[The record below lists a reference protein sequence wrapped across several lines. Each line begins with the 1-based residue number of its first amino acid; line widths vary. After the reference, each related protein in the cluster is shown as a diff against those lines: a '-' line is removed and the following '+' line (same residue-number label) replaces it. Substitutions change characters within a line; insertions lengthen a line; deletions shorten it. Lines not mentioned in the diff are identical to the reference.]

1 MVLLLNFVR
10 VQEIHDCRFRCATAL
25 RIQASLLERIS
36 DGFMTPVIA
45 LMAVLVCSAAPVSAR
60 DTVPAAGDLG
70 ATHFPN
76 SGAPSAQRDFLRG
89 LLLLHSFEYEA
100 ARKSFQAAEGTD
112 PGFAMAYWGEALTYN
127 HPLWGEQDLAAARS
141 ALARL
146 APTPE
151 ERAAKAPTARERDYL
166 ASAEKLYGDGDKVR
180 RDADYSAA
188 LDALVRAYP
197 DDLDARALYA
207 LSILGLTGGKRNV
220 ANYMRAAAEAEAVYE
235 VDGFHPGALH
245 YLIHAYDD
253 PIHAPLGLRAA
264 RSYGRVAPAAAHAQH
279 MPSHIFFALGMWDD
293 AIAANAASLATAR
306 AHGDG
311 GYHSLLWLVYA
322 YLQEDRRR
330 DAEPLIRSVA
340 HDVRA
345 GATKDNR
352 IRLAYARAMWLVETR
367 GADGPDARS
376 PVNSAGVASI
386 GYFAAHDF
394 ARGITASA
402 IGNPAAARVSLAQ
415 LRARIDAARAGAA
428 RATPDSHGMVMA
440 DWHDMATAG
449 ELEQARAMA
458 AALRGTIEY
467 YGGHRAAGLA
477 RVREAIAMTA
487 HMDFEYG
494 PPWSVKPLDELLGEL
509 LLTDGRREEA
519 AAAFQKTL
527 TAYPNRRLA
536 LEGLAASGTM
546 R

>member
-1 MVLLLNFVR
+1 MMNVLPNFDR
-10 VQEIHDCRFRCATAL
+10 VQEFMNANSRCATAL
-25 RIQASLLERIS
+25 RMQARLAKRILG
-36 DGFMTPVIA
+36 GFMTPAIA
-45 LMAVLVCSAAPVSAR
+45 LMAVLVSSALPVSAR
-60 DTVPAAGDLG
+60 DAVPADELG

-76 SGAPSAQRDFLRG
+76 SGAPSVQRDFLRG

-100 ARKSFQAAEGTD
+100 ARKSFQAAQGTD

-127 HPLWGEQDLAAARS
+127 HTLWGEQDLAAARS

-151 ERAAKAPTARERDYL
+151 ERAARAPTARERDYL

-188 LDALVRAYP
+188 LGALVRAYP
-197 DDLDARALYA
+197 DDLDARAFYA

-235 VDGFHPGALH
+235 VDKFHPGALH

-264 RSYGRVAPAAAHAQH
+264 RLYGRVAPAASHAQH

-322 YLQEDRRR
+322 YLQEDRRQ

-367 GADGPDARS
+367 AADGPDARS
-376 PVNSAGVASI
+376 PVDSAGIASI

-394 ARGITASA
+394 ARGITAAA
-402 IGNPAAARVSLAQ
+402 IGNPAEARVSLAR
-415 LRARIDAARAGAA
+415 LRARIDAARADAA
-428 RATPDSHGMVMA
+428 PAAADSHRMVMA
-440 DWHDMATAG
+440 DWHDMATAD

-509 LLTDGRREEA
+509 LLTDERREEA
-519 AAAFQKTL
+519 AAAFRKTL
-527 TAYPNRRLA
+527 AAYPNRRLA
-536 LEGLAASGTM
+536 LEGLAASGTT

>member
-1 MVLLLNFVR
+1 M
-10 VQEIHDCRFRCATAL
+10 IADSRCATAL

-45 LMAVLVCSAAPVSAR
+45 LMAVLVCSAVPVSAR

-100 ARKSFQAAEGTD
+100 ARKSFQAAEGID

-141 ALARL
+141 SLAQL

-166 ASAEKLYGDGDKVR
+166 ASVEKLYADGDKVR

-188 LDALVRAYP
+188 LGALARAYP
-197 DDLDARALYA
+197 DDHDARALYA
-207 LSILGLTGGKRNV
+207 LSILGLTGGRRNV

-235 VDGFHPGALH
+235 VDRSHPGALH

-264 RSYGRVAPAAAHAQH
+264 RLYGKLAPAASHAQH
-279 MPSHIFFALGMWDD
+279 MPSHIFFALGMWDE
-293 AIAANAASLATAR
+293 AIAANVASLATAR

-330 DAEPLIRSVA
+330 EAEPLIRSVA
-340 HDVRA
+340 RDVRA

-376 PVNSAGVASI
+376 PVNSAGIASI

-394 ARGITASA
+394 ARGITA
-402 IGNPAAARVSLAQ
+402 AAAGSTAEAQVSLAQ

-428 RATPDSHGMVMA
+428 GATPDSHGMVMA
-440 DWHDMATAG
+440 DWHDMATGG

-467 YGGHRAAGLA
+467 
-477 RVREAIAMTA
+477 
-487 HMDFEYG
+487 
-494 PPWSVKPLDELLGEL
+494 
-509 LLTDGRREEA
+509 
-519 AAAFQKTL
+519 
-527 TAYPNRRLA
+527 
-536 LEGLAASGTM
+536 
-546 R
+546 

>member
-1 MVLLLNFVR
+1 M
-10 VQEIHDCRFRCATAL
+10 IAGSRCATAL
-25 RIQASLLERIS
+25 RMQARLRKRIFAS
-36 DGFMTPVIA
+36 FMTPVIA
-45 LMAVLVCSAAPVSAR
+45 LMAVLVCSAAPASAR
-60 DTVPAAGDLG
+60 DTVPAARDLG

-112 PGFAMAYWGEALTYN
+112 RGFAMAYWGEALTYN

-146 APTPE
+146 ALTPE

-180 RDADYSAA
+180 RDAAYSAA

-197 DDLDARALYA
+197 DDLDARAFYA

-235 VDGFHPGALH
+235 VDRFHPGALH

-264 RSYGRVAPAAAHAQH
+264 RLYGRVAPAASHAQH

-306 AHGDG
+306 AHGDS
-311 GYHSLLWLVYA
+311 GYHSLIWLVYA
-322 YLQEDRRR
+322 YLQEDRRQ

-367 GADGPDARS
+367 AADGPDARS
-376 PVNSAGVASI
+376 PVNSAGIASI

-394 ARGITASA
+394 ARGITAAA
-402 IGNPAAARVSLAQ
+402 IGNAAEARVSLAQ
-415 LRARIDAARAGAA
+415 LRARIDAAHADAA
-428 RATPDSHGMVMA
+428 PATGDSHGMVMA
-440 DWHDMATAG
+440 DWHDMATAD

-536 LEGLAASGTM
+536 VEGLAASGTM